1 MARSRPQPGNIV
13 ISLSTRQTI
22 ALIAVFLVTSITLIA
37 LDQSHQLDAA
47 KTPAETLIHPFEA
60 ALTRAGDSIHS
71 LGHGSSSA
79 TEQQL
84 QQVTA
89 ERDRLLAEN
98 ARLKDLQ
105 GQVNEL
111 QKQLDFKQSQPNL
124 TVVTASIIG
133 QDPNGTKRILV
144 INRGSNDGIQ
154 TGMAVISPDFFIG
167 QVTDVSP
174 EQSRVTLDIDVAS
187 HVGAMLQSNGA
198 NGVLFGQWQAGGRM
212 QLKYLDPS
220 VQVNVGDVVVTN
232 GRTLHV
238 PKSLVVGKVSAIH
251 RNVQSDELNVD
262 VAPLIDFNSL
272 QSVMVITADGTQ
284 P

>member
-1 MARSRPQPGNIV
+1 M
-13 ISLSTRQTI
+13 ISLTTRQTI
-22 ALIAVFLVTSITLIA
+22 ALIAVFLVTSIMLIA

-47 KTPAETLIHPFEA
+47 KTPAEALIHPFEV
-60 ALTRAGDSIHS
+60 ALTRSGKSIHS
-71 LGHGSSSA
+71 FMHGSSSS

-98 ARLKDLQ
+98 ARLTDLQ
-105 GQVNEL
+105 RQVAEL
-111 QKQLDFKQSQPNL
+111 QKQLDFKNAQPNL
-124 TVVTASIIG
+124 TGVTASIIG

-144 INRGSNDGIQ
+144 VNRGSNDGVQ

-174 EQSRVTLDIDVAS
+174 DQSRVTLDIDVAS
-187 HVGAMLQSNGA
+187 QVGAMLQSSGA
-198 NGVLFGQWQAGGRM
+198 NGVLVGQWQAGGRM
-212 QLKYLDPS
+212 QLKYLDPA

-238 PKSLVVGKVSAIH
+238 PKGLVVGKVSAIH

-262 VAPLIDFNSL
+262 VSPLIDYNSL
-272 QSVMVITADGTQ
+272 QSVMIITSDRTQ